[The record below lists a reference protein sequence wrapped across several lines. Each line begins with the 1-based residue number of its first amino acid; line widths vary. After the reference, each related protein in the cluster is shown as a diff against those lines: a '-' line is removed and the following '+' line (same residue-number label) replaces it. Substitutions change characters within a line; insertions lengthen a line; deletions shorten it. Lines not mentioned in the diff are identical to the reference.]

1 MLDKVINAWYSERE
15 RKKNLKR
22 KETNREGDK
31 KLYPGSPI
39 KETYIKELILI
50 VST

>member
-31 KLYPGSPI
+31 NLYPGPI